1 MTIGSNDYFM
11 RIAFLTAMRSE
22 DPTTKVGT
30 CIVNKDGKLVGL
42 GYSRAPTNISSIPWK
57 RYTSTDEKWLDSKYP
72 YIFCTLK
79 WMP

>member
-57 RYTSTDEKWLDSKYP
+57 RYTSTDEK
-72 YIFCTLK
+72 
-79 WMP
+79 